1 MKKIWLFICSTF
13 IAISIAIYSKNSPES
28 LASKSNPTWKT
39 FVKNSNLEISGHKT
53 TQKELEAARVPSPKR
68 EIAQVNNQNVNDDR
82 ISFDQQAK
90 IIKDNHFLLRE
101 DRVLIGDIQKRNYQD
116 EDVPLEM
123 LNKINSNWKEILGH
137 ELLRFQ
143 KDDTKLMIKEEF
155 SIIQIQ
161 NGKGRYVEQVIATYV
176 LKDGTIDSYRAL
188 IDSETGAVI
197 DTWDKTIYENY
208 KKVKAN
214 LSLPSENNSGIIAR

>member
-1 MKKIWLFICSTF
+1 MKKTWLFIFSTF
-13 IAISIAIYSKNSPES
+13 VAISIAIYSKNLPLG
-28 LASKSNPTWKT
+28 LANKSNATWKT

-53 TQKELEAARVPSPKR
+53 TKKELEAARVPSPKR
-68 EIAQVNNQNVNDDR
+68 EIAQESNQNANDER
-82 ISFDQQAK
+82 NFEQQAK
-90 IIKDNHFLLRE
+90 ILKDNHFLLRE
-101 DRVLIGDIQKRNYQD
+101 ERVLIGDIQKRNYQD
-116 EDVPLEM
+116 EEVPLEL
-123 LNKINSNWKEILGH
+123 LNKINPNWKEILGH

-143 KDDTKLMIKEEF
+143 NDDTKLMIKEEF

-161 NGKGRYVEQVIATYV
+161 NGKGRYVEQVIATYI

-188 IDSETGAVI
+188 IDSETGSVI
-197 DTWDKTIYENY
+197 ETWDKTIYENY